1 MSALLVDDLIV
12 PLPTRPQ
19 ATAWRHVEP
28 GSRQRPHLAVAPE
41 TVVREPGVPAPVV
54 PGHARTLAA
63 QPAPLRLTDRGIA
76 VVLIFF
82 LAVVATAA
90 VILVTS
96 FLSVSNDPI
105 PASGTTLA
113 LVATQA

>member
-1 MSALLVDDLIV
+1 MSALLVDELIV

-28 GSRQRPHLAVAPE
+28 GSRQRPHFAA
-41 TVVREPGVPAPVV
+41 V
-54 PGHARTLAA
+54 PGPVQTRVAGQA
-63 QPAPLRLTDRGIA
+63 APLRLTDRGIA
-76 VVLIFF
+76 AVVVVF

-90 VILVTS
+90 VVLVMS
-96 FLSVSNDPI
+96 FLSVSNESI
-105 PASGTTLA
+105 PASGTIPA